1 MRRSRRVYQ
10 AQDCPD
16 TSTASDVDDSDETRP
31 RKRNAN
37 NDPSQPLT
45 GLHLD
50 SVVNGSQQLGGNGGQ
65 AAGETNDAETTDNSS
80 IFARCLCCWRA
91 RTDTDITGENCVFTL
106 VTGGSRISDCVAQ
119 CLTTGKPTVKLE
131 LVAELVILSLKS

>member
-16 TSTASDVDDSDETRP
+16 TSTASDVDDSEETRP
-31 RKRNAN
+31 RKKNAN

-50 SVVNGSQQLGGNGGQ
+50 SVVNSSQQLDGDDRQ
-65 AAGETNDAETTDNSS
+65 AGSSNDAETAADNSS

-91 RTDTDITGENCVFTL
+91 RADTGNVVGENCVFPCHR
-106 VTGGSRISDCVAQ
+106 RIENFGLCGPVSDNWE
-119 CLTTGKPTVKLE
+119 TNN
-131 LVAELVILSLKS
+131 

>member
-16 TSTASDVDDSDETRP
+16 TSTASDVDDSEETRP
-31 RKRNAN
+31 RKKNAN

-50 SVVNGSQQLGGNGGQ
+50 SVVNSSQQLDGDDRQ
-65 AAGETNDAETTDNSS
+65 AGSSNDAETAADNSS

-91 RTDTDITGENCVFTL
+91 RAAVSYTHLTL
-106 VTGGSRISDCVAQ
+106 
-119 CLTTGKPTVKLE
+119 PTNREV
-131 LVAELVILSLKS
+131 